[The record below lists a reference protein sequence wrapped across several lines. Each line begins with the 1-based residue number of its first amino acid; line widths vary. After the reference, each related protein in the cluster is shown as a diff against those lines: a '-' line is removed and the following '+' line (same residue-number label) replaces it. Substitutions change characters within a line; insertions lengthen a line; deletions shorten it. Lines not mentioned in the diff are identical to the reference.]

1 MINTPCYSMRISIV
15 TLILFFFFSSCK
27 EAVIYDFKP
36 ITIQTEDFKEC
47 VDEQCPTLFLDYFEL
62 TSPKSLTET
71 VNLTIK
77 KQFIS
82 QLVIDG
88 QQSETIQQ
96 AAEVYLNNSQTAY
109 PEDSIMSA
117 QHELEMILTP
127 TYTSDEVLSI
137 QTNFYQFS
145 GGAHG
150 YGGVLFQNFN
160 VKTGAEMTIPELFKD
175 VEAFTAFAKAEFR
188 TQQEIPDGASINS
201 TGFMFEDDVFAL
213 PENIGFTD
221 EGMVLY
227 YNSYE
232 VSAYADGAQEI
243 IIPWETAEAYLSF

>member
-1 MINTPCYSMRISIV
+1 MRIFIASLV
-15 TLILFFFFSSCK
+15 LFFFILSCE
-27 EAVIYDFKP
+27 EAIVYDFKA
-36 ITIQTEDFKEC
+36 ITIQTEDFEEC
-47 VDEQCPTLFLDYFEL
+47 SDEQCPTLFLDYFEL
-62 TSPKSLTET
+62 LTPKSLAET
-71 VNLTIK
+71 VNLTIQ
-77 KQFIS
+77 KQLIA

-88 QQSETIQQ
+88 QQPETIHQ
-96 AAEVYLNNSQTAY
+96 AAEVYLNNSQTSY

-117 QHELEMILTP
+117 QHELEIILTP
-127 TYTSDEVLSI
+127 TYTSNEVLSV

-160 VKTGAEMTIPELFKD
+160 VKTGAEMTIPELFED
-175 VEAFTAFAKAEFR
+175 VAVFTAFAKAEFR
-188 TQQEIPDGASINS
+188 KQQNIAEDASINS
-201 TGFMFEDDVFAL
+201 TGFMFEDDVFKL

-243 IIPWETAEAYLSF
+243 IIPWETAEEYLNF

>member
-1 MINTPCYSMRISIV
+1 MINTQKQYKLISLIAFA
-15 TLILFFFFSSCK
+15 LILLFVSCE
-27 EAVIYDFKP
+27 EAVEYNFKP
-36 ITIQTEDFKEC
+36 ITIKTEDFKEC
-47 VDEQCPTLFLDYFEL
+47 LNEQCPTLFLDYFEL
-62 TSPKSLTET
+62 VTPKSLAET

-77 KQFIS
+77 KQLIS

-88 QQSETIQQ
+88 QQPESVQQ
-96 AAEVYLNNSQTAY
+96 AAQVYLNNSQTAY
-109 PEDSIMSA
+109 PEDSIMSS
-117 QHELEMILTP
+117 QHELEIILTP
-127 TYTSDEVLSI
+127 TYTSNEVLSV

-175 VEAFTAFAKAEFR
+175 VDAFTAFAKAEFR
-188 TQQEIPDGASINS
+188 TQQDIPEEASINS
-201 TGFMFEDDVFAL
+201 TGFMFEDDVFTL

-232 VSAYADGAQEI
+232 VSAYADGAQEV
-243 IIPWETAEAYLSF
+243 IIPWETAEDYLSF